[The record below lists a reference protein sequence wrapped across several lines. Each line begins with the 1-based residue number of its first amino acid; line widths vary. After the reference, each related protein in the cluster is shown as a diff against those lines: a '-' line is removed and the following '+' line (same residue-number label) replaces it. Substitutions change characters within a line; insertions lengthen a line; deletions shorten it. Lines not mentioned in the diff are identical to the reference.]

1 MTAKIIDGNAVARSI
16 RDECR
21 QRVQRIVAQ
30 SGVPPGL
37 AVILVGSDPASRI
50 YVKNKIRA
58 CIDVGI
64 RSFRFDYPADVKQD
78 EVVAKIAEL
87 NEDPAVHGILVQL
100 PLPASFDM
108 ARILR
113 TISAD
118 KDVDGFHLYNVGGLV
133 VGGTVFPP
141 CTPYGVLKLLQ
152 HENISLEGKNVVV
165 VGASNIVG
173 KPMALMLMQHEA
185 TVCICHAKTRDLAQF
200 TLLADVLVVAA
211 GYPNLILPQMVR
223 TGAVV
228 IDVGINRLADGR
240 LVGDVDF
247 AGVAAKAS
255 YITPVPGGV
264 GPMTVSMLLINTV
277 TSCERW
283 LRHLSIPVAKE
294 GSPRQPPAANGTG
307 PRIADLR
314 RPPSQSGNN
323 AWPPTSSQSIRV
335 RPRPGP
341 FFLAPTPRSRP
352 SRNRNSRS
360 TFRPMARSSMSPTI
374 CGPRP
379 WQPAATRFTRQAP
392 RPAISLPSASPI
404 SVRRH
409 YCGTAPAGGP
419 STAPSS
425 GRTGAPPICARG
437 SNRPAMRPR

>member
-1 MTAKIIDGNAVARSI
+1 MTAKIIDGNAVARAI

-30 SGVPPGL
+30 SGAPPGL
-37 AVILVGSDPASRI
+37 AVVLVGSDPASKI

-58 CIDVGI
+58 CADVGI
-64 RSFRFDYPADVKQD
+64 RSFRFDYPSDVRQD
-78 EVVAKIAEL
+78 VVVAKIAEL

-108 ARILR
+108 ARILH

-211 GYPNLILPQMVR
+211 GHPNLILAQMVR

-247 AGVAAKAS
+247 AGVAPKAS

-264 GPMTVSMLLINTV
+264 GPMTVSMLLVNTI
-277 TSCERW
+277 TSCERR
-283 LRHLSIPVAKE
+283 LQHLSISGAKE
-294 GSPRQPPAANGTG
+294 R
-307 PRIADLR
+307 L
-314 RPPSQSGNN
+314 
-323 AWPPTSSQSIRV
+323 V
-335 RPRPGP
+335 E
-341 FFLAPTPRSRP
+341 
-352 SRNRNSRS
+352 
-360 TFRPMARSSMSPTI
+360 
-374 CGPRP
+374 
-379 WQPAATRFTRQAP
+379 
-392 RPAISLPSASPI
+392 
-404 SVRRH
+404 
-409 YCGTAPAGGP
+409 TA
-419 STAPSS
+419 
-425 GRTGAPPICARG
+425 GR
-437 SNRPAMRPR
+437 